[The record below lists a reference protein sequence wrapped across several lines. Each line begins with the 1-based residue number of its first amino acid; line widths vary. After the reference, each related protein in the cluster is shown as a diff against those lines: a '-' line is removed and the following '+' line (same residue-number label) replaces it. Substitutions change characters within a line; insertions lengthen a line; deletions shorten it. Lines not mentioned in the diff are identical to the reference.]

1 MKFDVEKIRQDFPLL
16 KKFLKGRPYIYFDNA
31 CMSLRPQSVLNAE
44 KEYYEQESSCAGR
57 SVHKLSEEVNH
68 RVEQVRKLAARF
80 INAKSEKEIIF
91 TKNTTEGLN
100 LVARGWSFNEG
111 DKIFTTDKEHNSNL
125 VPWLVLAKEK
135 HLIHKI
141 IPSKNNNVFDL
152 ETFKELI
159 EQERPRF
166 VSLGMTSNLDGVT
179 IPAKEIIKISHQSG
193 ACVMLDAAQAA
204 PHQKI
209 DVLDLDVDFLAFSGH
224 KMLGP
229 TATGILYGKKE
240 LLDKLEPL
248 VVGGGNLETSFYD
261 SYKFLGAPQKFEAGL
276 QNYAGIYGLGEAIIY
291 LEELGFDNIKKR
303 ELELNKFITE
313 AIGNFPQ
320 IKMIGPKEPGLR
332 GGIISFYV
340 DNFDSREIALMF
352 DQLSNIAI
360 RSGQHCVHS
369 WFNHQHLSG
378 SARASFYFYN
388 TLEEAKIFVETL
400 EKILKLKK

>member
-1 MKFDVEKIRQDFPLL
+1 MKFDAEKIRQDFPLL

-57 SVHKLSEEVNH
+57 SVHKLSEEVN
-68 RVEQVRKLAARF
+68 RRIEQVRKLAARF

-100 LVARGWSFNEG
+100 IVAQGWPFNEG

-125 VPWLVLAKEK
+125 VPWLVLKK
-135 HLIHKI
+135 KKRIIHKI
-141 IPSKNNNVFDL
+141 IPSKESNLFDL
-152 ETFKELI
+152 ETFKELM
-159 EQERPRF
+159 EQERPRL

-179 IPAKEIIKISHQSG
+179 IPAEEIIKISHQYG
-193 ACVMLDAAQAA
+193 AYVMLDAAQTA

-229 TATGILYGKKE
+229 TGTGILYGKKD
-240 LLDKLEPL
+240 LLDKLDPL

-261 SYKFLGAPQKFEAGL
+261 SYKFLEAPQKFEAGL

-291 LEELGFDNIKKR
+291 LEELGFDNVEKQ
-303 ELELNKFITE
+303 ELELNKFVTE

-320 IKMIGPKEPGLR
+320 VKIIGPKDPGLR
-332 GGIISFYV
+332 GGIVSFYV
-340 DNFDSREIALMF
+340 DDFDSREIALMV
-352 DQLSNIAI
+352 DQLANVAI

-369 WFNHQHLSG
+369 WFNNKHLSG
-378 SARASFYFYN
+378 SARVSFYFYN
-388 TLEEAKIFVETL
+388 TMEEAKIFVDTL
-400 EKILKLKK
+400 EKVLKLKK

>member
-1 MKFDVEKIRQDFPLL
+1 
-16 KKFLKGRPYIYFDNA
+16 
-31 CMSLRPQSVLNAE
+31 
-44 KEYYEQESSCAGR
+44 
-57 SVHKLSEEVNH
+57 
-68 RVEQVRKLAARF
+68 
-80 INAKSEKEIIF
+80 
-91 TKNTTEGLN
+91 
-100 LVARGWSFNEG
+100 
-111 DKIFTTDKEHNSNL
+111 
-125 VPWLVLAKEK
+125 
-135 HLIHKI
+135 
-141 IPSKNNNVFDL
+141 
-152 ETFKELI
+152 
-159 EQERPRF
+159 
-166 VSLGMTSNLDGVT
+166 
-179 IPAKEIIKISHQSG
+179 
-193 ACVMLDAAQAA
+193 
-204 PHQKI
+204 
-209 DVLDLDVDFLAFSGH
+209 VDFLAFSGH

-291 LEELGFDNIKKR
+291 LEELGFDNIKKQ